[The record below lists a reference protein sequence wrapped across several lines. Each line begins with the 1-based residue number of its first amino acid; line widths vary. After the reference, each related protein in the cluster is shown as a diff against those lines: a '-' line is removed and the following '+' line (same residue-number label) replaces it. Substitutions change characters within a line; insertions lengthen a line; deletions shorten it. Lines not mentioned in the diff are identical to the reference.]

1 MTLEQLKEQILE
13 LTKQYIEQKFPHKD
27 FIAGESLV
35 PISGKIFDHH
45 EVCNIVESALEFHLT
60 AHTFNAQF
68 EKQLRD
74 FVGVKY
80 ALTCNSGSSA
90 NLIAFSALTSPLLG
104 ERRLKAGDEVITVA
118 AGFPTTINPI
128 IQHGMIPVFVDEEL
142 STYNIDVSLLE
153 KALSPKTKAIM
164 IAHTLGNPFDI
175 DSVLEFTQK
184 HNLWL
189 IEDCCDALGGTYKGE
204 NLGTFG
210 HISTL
215 SFYPA
220 HHITMGEG
228 GAVLTNDS
236 TLKKAMESFRD
247 WGRDCWCAPGQDNS
261 CGKRFDWTYEDLPKG
276 YDHKYVYSHLG
287 YNLKITDMQA
297 AIAVAQMKKLPEFI
311 EIRKRNFQ
319 LLLEK
324 LTHLEPY
331 FILPQ
336 AAEHSDPSWFG
347 FLLTIK
353 DGTPFTR
360 NEITRYLDKH
370 KIGTRLLFAGNVTKQ
385 PYMKE
390 QNYRV
395 AGSLE
400 NTDKIMNDTFW
411 IGLYQGITPTMVDYV
426 VQTIDNFINMKEKNT
441 IKK

>member
-1 MTLEQLKEQILE
+1 MTLEQLKAQILE
-13 LTKQYIEQKFPHKD
+13 LTKQYTEQKFPSKD

-74 FVGVKY
+74 FIGVKY

-104 ERRLKAGDEVITVA
+104 EKRLKAGDEVITVA

-153 KALSPKTKAIM
+153 KALSPKTRAIM

-175 DSVLEFTQK
+175 DGVLEFAQK

-189 IEDCCDALGGTYKGE
+189 IEDCCDALGGTYKGK
-204 NLGTFG
+204 NVGTFG
-210 HISTL
+210 HIATL

-228 GAVLTNDS
+228 GAVLTDDPI
-236 TLKKAMESFRD
+236 LKKAMESFRD

-297 AIAVAQMKKLPEFI
+297 AVAVAQMKKLPEFI
-311 EIRKRNFQ
+311 EIRKRNFK

-324 LTHLEPY
+324 LTHLEEY

-353 DGTPFTR
+353 DGAPFTR
-360 NEITRYLDKH
+360 NEITRYLDKQ

-411 IGLYQGITPTMVDYV
+411 IGLYQGITPVMVDYV
-426 VQTIDNFINMKEKNT
+426 VQTIDNFIKGAHND
-441 IKK
+441 

>member
-1 MTLEQLKEQILE
+1 
-13 LTKQYIEQKFPHKD
+13 
-27 FIAGESLV
+27 
-35 PISGKIFDHH
+35 
-45 EVCNIVESALEFHLT
+45 
-60 AHTFNAQF
+60 
-68 EKQLRD
+68 
-74 FVGVKY
+74 
-80 ALTCNSGSSA
+80 
-90 NLIAFSALTSPLLG
+90 
-104 ERRLKAGDEVITVA
+104 
-118 AGFPTTINPI
+118 
-128 IQHGMIPVFVDEEL
+128 
-142 STYNIDVSLLE
+142 
-153 KALSPKTKAIM
+153 M

-228 GAVLTNDS
+228 GAVLTDDPI
-236 TLKKAMESFRD
+236 LKKAMESFRD

-261 CGKRFDWTYEDLPKG
+261 CGKRFDWTYENLPKG

-297 AIAVAQMKKLPEFI
+297 AVAVAQMKKLPEFI
-311 EIRKRNFQ
+311 EIRKRNFK

-324 LTHLEPY
+324 LTHLEEY

-353 DGTPFTR
+353 DGAPFTR

-441 IKK
+441 IEK

>member
-441 IKK
+441 IEK

>member
-411 IGLYQGITPTMVDYV
+411 IGLYQGITPIMVDYV

-441 IKK
+441 IEK

>member
-395 AGSLE
+395 AGSLA

-411 IGLYQGITPTMVDYV
+411 IGLYQGITPIMVDYV

-441 IKK
+441 IEK